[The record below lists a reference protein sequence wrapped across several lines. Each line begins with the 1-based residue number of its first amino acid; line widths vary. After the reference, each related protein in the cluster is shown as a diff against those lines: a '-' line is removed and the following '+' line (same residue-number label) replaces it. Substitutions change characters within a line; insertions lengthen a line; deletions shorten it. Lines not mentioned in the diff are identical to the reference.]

1 MRSLFI
7 VAIAAALASG
17 CVSYHD
23 RHHHSKRP
31 KEKVVVVQP
40 RPAPKKVVVARPKPA
55 PKKVVVVQPRP
66 APKKVVV
73 VQQPKT
79 SPKHHHS
86 KK

>member
-40 RPAPKKVVVARPKPA
+40 RPVPKKVVVARPKPA
-55 PKKVVVVQPRP
+55 TKKVVVVQPKP
-66 APKKVVV
+66 TPKKVVV

-79 SPKHHHS
+79 SSKHHHS

>member
-40 RPAPKKVVVARPKPA
+40 RPAPKKVVVVQPRPAPKKVVVQPKPA
-55 PKKVVVVQPRP
+55 PKKVVVVQP
-66 APKKVVV
+66 
-73 VQQPKT
+73 KT

>member
-40 RPAPKKVVVARPKPA
+40 RPAPKKVVVQPRPAPKKVVVARPKPA
-55 PKKVVVVQPRP
+55 PKKVVVVQP
-66 APKKVVV
+66 
-73 VQQPKT
+73 KT